1 MKCGELGHR
10 TANGQPCQQ
19 NIAPTAKG
27 CLWHSPDRTEEQ
39 KHFTALKGGL
49 MVRKRRLL
57 PETTNLPPFDCRENV
72 IRFAEGLARDV
83 LTKDVDP
90 RRIDTALRAA
100 GVALT
105 GFAQATQEKLLEAIL
120 TLERGGTALIMLQR
134 IQGALTEGRRNPLPL
149 SGLRTVSEG

>member
-1 MKCGELGHR
+1 
-10 TANGQPCQQ
+10 
-19 NIAPTAKG
+19 
-27 CLWHSPDRTEEQ
+27 
-39 KHFTALKGGL
+39 

-57 PETTNLPPFDCRENV
+57 PESYKMPPFDSRENV

-120 TLERGGTALIMLQR
+120 TMEHGGMAVIMLQR
-134 IQGALTEGRRNPLPL
+134 IHTALAEGKRQPLPL
-149 SGLRTVSEG
+149 SGLQTVPGGDGP